1 VRSQITS
8 PTISLVIPAYNEA
21 ALLPR
26 LLTSVHA
33 ARERFQGGA
42 DSIEIIVADNC
53 SSDDTAAIALAAG
66 CRVVRAEIRC
76 IGAARNAGARSAR
89 GRLLC
94 FVDADSQIHP
104 DTFNV
109 IAAHMDRGD
118 IVGGATGV
126 RPERWSVGIALSYA
140 LFIPVVAATRID
152 TGVVFCRRKDFETI
166 GGYDESMKFAEDV
179 RFHVDMWL
187 LGRKRGARLVRA
199 SKAKAV
205 FSTRKFN
212 RFGEW
217 HYLPIMFKAPWYL
230 LNRRAGDTLAERYW
244 YKPGR

>member
-1 VRSQITS
+1 MSLL
-8 PTISLVIPAYNEA
+8 ISLVIPAYNEA

-26 LLTSVHA
+26 LLRSVHV
-33 ARERFQGGA
+33 ARERFREGA
-42 DSIEIIVADNC
+42 DRIELIVADNC
-53 SSDDTAAIALAAG
+53 STDDTAAIALAAG
-66 CRVVRAEIRC
+66 CRVTRAEIRC
-76 IGAARNAGARSAR
+76 IAAARNAGARAAR

-109 IAAHMDRGD
+109 IAARMDRPD
-118 IVGGATGV
+118 VIGGATGV

-140 LFIPVVAATRID
+140 MFIPIVAATRID

-166 GGYDESMKFAEDV
+166 GGYDETMKFAEDV

-187 LGRKRGARLVRA
+187 LGRKRCARLVRA

-205 FSTRKFN
+205 FSTRKFD

-217 HYLPIMFKAPWYL
+217 HYLPLMLKAPWYL
-230 LNRRAGDTLAERYW
+230 LNRRAGNTLAERYW
-244 YKPGR
+244 YQPGR